1 MYELLFRSRWYAFA
15 WAMCMA
21 VSALVFTTTGL
32 GAWLTGTRPE
42 AHSNE
47 EAREHQFRNWA
58 EDDKRRLGDEQGYD
72 PSSPELVRD
81 GDSRR
86 EDRRDP
92 QYRSAPF
99 AADDQNDAE
108 TADIDDGAS
117 KDGASKDGGNKD
129 GGDTAAQ

>member
-21 VSALVFTTTGL
+21 VSALLFTTTGL
-32 GAWLTGTRPE
+32 GAWLTGTTTEAQASEE
-42 AHSNE
+42 AH
-47 EAREHQFRNWA
+47 EHQFRNWA

-92 QYRSAPF
+92 HNRSAPF
-99 AADDQNDAE
+99 TADDQNDGN
-108 TADIDDGAS
+108 TDG
-117 KDGASKDGGNKD
+117 NED